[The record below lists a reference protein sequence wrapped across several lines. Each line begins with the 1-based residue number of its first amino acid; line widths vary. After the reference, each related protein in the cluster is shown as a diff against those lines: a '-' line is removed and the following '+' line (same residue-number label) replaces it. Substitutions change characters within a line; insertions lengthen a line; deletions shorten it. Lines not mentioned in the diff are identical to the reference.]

1 MDSRLFAGVEL
12 SIADATIMLQ
22 VWHRSEK
29 QNKINKLTP
38 KWLQIVKKLLKN
50 DLKMT
55 KMTRKCPKND
65 LKMTNM

>member
-12 SIADATIMLQ
+12 SIADTAIMLQ

-29 QNKINKLTP
+29 QNNINSLTL
-38 KWLQIVKKLLKN
+38 KWLEIVKKLLKT

-55 KMTRKCPKND
+55 KMTRKFPKND